1 MTLLALLFNIALGV
15 GSLAWGYAQI
25 GLLPFARWM
34 IFLGAAW
41 LLAIWRR
48 WRWFG
53 HAALGVLFLAAALGL
68 WILDLPPGW
77 MLSGAIGGVL
87 AFDLS
92 GCLHRLRFAAS
103 DEERRAVERR
113 HLARTALLTLFALG
127 VASWMM
133 LIKSQF
139 NREWVVFL
147 ALAGMLAL
155 FQLVP
160 WFRR

>member
-1 MTLLALLFNIALGV
+1 VTLLALLFNIALGV
-15 GSLAWGYAQI
+15 GTLAWGYAPL

-34 IFLGAAW
+34 ICLGAAW
-41 LLAIWRR
+41 LLALWRR
-48 WRWFG
+48 WRWFDY
-53 HAALGVLFLAAALGL
+53 AALGVLFLAAALGL

-92 GCLHRLRFAAS
+92 GFLRRLRFAAS
-103 DEERRAVERR
+103 DEERRALERR
-113 HLARTALLTLFALG
+113 HLARIALLTLLG
-127 VASWMM
+127 LGLASWMM
-133 LIKSQF
+133 LLKSQF

-155 FQLVP
+155 LQLAP